1 MMRWRWYGH
10 ACFHIE
16 FEGGLTIV
24 TDPFGPEV
32 GYRTALPAAQLVT
45 VSHEHFDH
53 NCVQA
58 VQGKP
63 QVWRGGQASEQTRD
77 IQGVR
82 IREVNLAH
90 DALGGQRRG
99 PNTAFVFAVGA
110 LTAVHLGDLGHE
122 MTDAQAE
129 SIGPCGVVFLPVGG
143 HYTIGPEVAVQVV
156 ERLQPNIVVPMHYR
170 TPAIADW
177 PLVRVEEF
185 LALID
190 APVRRLGTEA
200 STRAGSLPEERE
212 VWVMEPVEG

>member
-1 MMRWRWYGH
+1 MN
-10 ACFHIE
+10 I
-16 FEGGLTIV
+16 LTI
-24 TDPFGPEV
+24 
-32 GYRTALPAAQLVT
+32 TACKRCR
-45 VSHEHFDH
+45 E
-53 NCVQA
+53 NRR
-58 VQGKP
+58 
-63 QVWRGGQASEQTRD
+63 WRGGQASEQTRD

-177 PLVRVEEF
+177 PLVGVEEF

-190 APVRRLGTEA
+190 ALCGDLVRK
-200 STRAGSLPEERE
+200 RARGRE
-212 VWVMEPVEG
+212 VSRGARGLGDGARRRIT